1 MESSWP
7 GSEPGQPT
15 WSRMGCAC
23 WRPRSEAWGRRMLA
37 LWRSRCIHA
46 AFWKGWWTGAAVIGL
61 LAASGAVQFYLAVL
75 RGR

>member
-1 MESSWP
+1 
-7 GSEPGQPT
+7 
-15 WSRMGCAC
+15 
-23 WRPRSEAWGRRMLA
+23 MLA